1 MKWSRVIYWS
11 RAVGDPCLIARR
23 IAPASVNNNKREG
36 ITGVL
41 LVLDDG
47 FLQVIEGPAPAISL
61 TMARITAD
69 VRHTGLK
76 VLRNEALTERNF
88 SDFVLLKLQ
97 SEARHQALLTEL
109 RAALAKDAGTA
120 GPEALQLL
128 HRVRTDTV

>member
-11 RAVGDPCLIARR
+11 RAVGDPCLTAQR
-23 IAPASVNNNKREG
+23 IAPTSVINNQREG

-47 FLQVIEGPAPAISL
+47 FLQVLEGPAGAISL
-61 TMARITAD
+61 TMARIAAD

-97 SEARHQALLTEL
+97 SEARHQALLVEL
-109 RAALAKDAGTA
+109 RAALARDAATA
-120 GPEALQLL
+120 APEALQLL
-128 HRVRTDTV
+128 HRVRADTL